1 MIYCDLTLPS
11 PEENLA
17 CDEALL
23 DVCEEGETGE
33 VLRFWEPEQYFV
45 VVGYANQAATEV
57 NLPFCEAIA
66 IPVLRRCT
74 GGGTVL
80 QGPGCLNYALILCLE
95 DLGPLQSI
103 SGTNEFILRRHQ
115 QALAEMLGAPVELR
129 GHTDLAIGGLKFS
142 GNAQRRKRHCLIFHG
157 SFLLEFDIE
166 MIAKAL
172 PMPSKQPEYRRQRA
186 HGDFLRNL
194 NMPAER
200 VKSALRKAWNAAEP
214 YEGIPFERVSAL
226 VRAKYGRD
234 DWNRKF

>member
-1 MIYCDLTLPS
+1 MPSQMPAEKRMSYCDLTLPS

-80 QGPGCLNYALILCLE
+80 QGPGCLNCALILCLE

-115 QALAEMLGAPVELR
+115 RALAEMLGAPVELR

-166 MIAKAL
+166 M
-172 PMPSKQPEYRRQRA
+172 
-186 HGDFLRNL
+186 
-194 NMPAER
+194 
-200 VKSALRKAWNAAEP
+200 
-214 YEGIPFERVSAL
+214 
-226 VRAKYGRD
+226 
-234 DWNRKF
+234 